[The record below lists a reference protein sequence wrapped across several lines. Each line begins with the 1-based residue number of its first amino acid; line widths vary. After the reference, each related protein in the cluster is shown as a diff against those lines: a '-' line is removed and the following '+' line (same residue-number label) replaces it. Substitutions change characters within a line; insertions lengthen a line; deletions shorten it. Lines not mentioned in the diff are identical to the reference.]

1 MMIEWAEKYRPKTLS
16 EVMGNNK
23 AVETLHAWAIDWDN
37 GNVKHPAALLYG
49 RAGCGKTSAAHALA
63 TDMGWDSIELNA
75 SDQRTADVIK
85 KVAGSASN
93 TRTFSGLRRLVILD
107 EADNIHGTSDR
118 GGAKAITEIVKK
130 TSQPIILIAND
141 AYGISDTVKN
151 RCEMIQFRS
160 VSASSIIL
168 TLSNICQKEHVV
180 CEKGVLEHIS
190 NGAGGDMR
198 SAIND
203 LQALC
208 AGRDEVC
215 VSDITTSARDKK
227 DSVFDAVSKVLL
239 GKDIREAVESTYSI
253 DETPP
258 DFIKWVDENVAKMY
272 TGRDLIQSYEYLSR
286 ADVFLGRVSKRQNY
300 TFWRYAGMLMTSG
313 VTVSKTRTYKRVQ
326 FSPPSVWQAMGR
338 TRSRRAVR
346 DSAASKIAVHASTST
361 RFARTY
367 YLHFLGKMLN
377 AENKATQ
384 VAALMDFDMGEIEYL
399 TGMDKKSVKG
409 IYESAQEMR
418 ESSGVVDE
426 NMFANLKS
434 TRPIDST
441 KPIESAIASLVKSS
455 EEKHTQ
461 KQIFDAIDDED
472 KGKDTDKDKDNISNK
487 KDNKDKNNGEA
498 KSPDKDKKQKS
509 LFDF

>member
-1 MMIEWAEKYRPKTLS
+1 
-16 EVMGNNK
+16 
-23 AVETLHAWAIDWDN
+23 
-37 GNVKHPAALLYG
+37 
-49 RAGCGKTSAAHALA
+49 
-63 TDMGWDSIELNA
+63 
-75 SDQRTADVIK
+75 
-85 KVAGSASN
+85 
-93 TRTFSGLRRLVILD
+93 
-107 EADNIHGTSDR
+107 
-118 GGAKAITEIVKK
+118 
-130 TSQPIILIAND
+130 
-141 AYGISDTVKN
+141 
-151 RCEMIQFRS
+151 
-160 VSASSIIL
+160 
-168 TLSNICQKEHVV
+168 NICQNEHII
-180 CEKGVLEHIS
+180 CEKGVLEHIA

-215 VSDITTSARDKK
+215 IADIATSARDKK

-253 DETPP
+253 DETPA

-272 TGRDLIQSYEYLSR
+272 GGRDLIQSYAYLSR

-313 VTVSKTRTYKRVQ
+313 VAVSKTRTYKRVQ
-326 FSPPSVWQAMGR
+326 FSPPSVWRAMGR

-346 DSAASKIAVHASTST
+346 DSAASKIAAHASTST

-377 AENKATQ
+377 AKSKATEI
-384 VAALMDFDMGEIEYL
+384 AALMDFDMGEIEYL

-418 ESSGVVDE
+418 ESSGVAEDD
-426 NMFANLKS
+426 MFANIKPTGL
-434 TRPIDST
+434 IDST
-441 KPIESAIASLVKSS
+441 KQIEPSKSTRVESS
-455 EEKHTQ
+455 EEKHAQ
-461 KQIFDAIDDED
+461 KQIFDVIED
-472 KGKDTDKDKDNISNK
+472 TRGNGREGNEKSNGETKSQGKDENND
-487 KDNKDKNNGEA
+487 KDNKDK
-498 KSPDKDKKQKS
+498 SQKS